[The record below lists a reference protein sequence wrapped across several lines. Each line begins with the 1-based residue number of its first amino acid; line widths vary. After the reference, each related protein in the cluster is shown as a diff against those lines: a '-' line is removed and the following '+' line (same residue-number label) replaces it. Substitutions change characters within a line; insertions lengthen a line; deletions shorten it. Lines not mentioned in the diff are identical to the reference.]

1 MKSYLKTWTNKRK
14 QESLSIII
22 FVIMAL
28 SCFNIFREFF
38 IQMVKIV
45 PVNIS
50 ELLTNIILAH
60 QIMDDESK
68 QGKGIY
74 LNMYT
79 FSEEDI
85 KDLLIYYPINL
96 D

>member
-1 MKSYLKTWTNKRK
+1 
-14 QESLSIII
+14 
-22 FVIMAL
+22 
-28 SCFNIFREFF
+28 
-38 IQMVKIV
+38 
-45 PVNIS
+45 
-50 ELLTNIILAH
+50 
-60 QIMDDESK
+60 MDDESK